1 MVSER
6 SPLEPDPARAVVRA
20 AASAMAKDLDRI
32 ASEIATAMTGE
43 SSFLD
48 GFSTPAKARRA
59 FADVIGG
66 FLVWVIDGGPNAP
79 VPGPAAVDVA
89 RATARSGTRL
99 RVLLRGLRSGHR
111 RFLLLWDEY
120 LAQQPVSAEH
130 LAQATSISR
139 DMTFAWI
146 DGLSERLTDEYE
158 RERDHLLRT
167 GEVQRAHAIASLLEG
182 GVVDA
187 DALSRVLRYE
197 LGRHHTALVLW
208 VTDSEGDPW
217 PRLEAASQEIA
228 RALGV
233 STALT
238 LSASETSVYAWVG
251 TPAAPDT
258 LAITSAGLDGVS
270 VAVGEPSRG
279 AAGFRQS
286 HREAEDAKRV
296 ALSRARRPG
305 SVTRYRNVE
314 LAAMLVHD
322 PERTRRFVRAQL
334 GDLAV
339 DDDHCGRLRA
349 TLRVYLDEHC
359 SRLATAERLG
369 VHPNTIGNRI
379 RTCQEILDRDL
390 GTQSLELHAALALAD
405 MLGPPVLVA
414 PK

>member
-1 MVSER
+1 MTPFPREAGAAQ
-6 SPLEPDPARAVVRA
+6 DVVRA
-20 AASAMAKDLDRI
+20 AATAMAADLDRVS
-32 ASEIATAMTGE
+32 AEIATAMTGE

-66 FLVWVIDGGPNAP
+66 FLVWVTDGGPTAP

-89 RATARSGTRL
+89 RATARSGTSL
-99 RVLLRGLRSGHR
+99 RVLLRGLRRGHR

-120 LAQQPVSAEH
+120 LARQPVAPED
-130 LAQATSISR
+130 LAAATALSR

-158 RERDHLLRT
+158 RERDLLLRT
-167 GEVQRAHAIASLLEG
+167 GEAQRTHAIASLLG
-182 GVVDA
+182 GEPVDA

-197 LGRHHTALVLW
+197 LGRHHTAFVLW
-208 VTDSEGDPW
+208 VPDAGDDPW
-217 PRLEAASQEIA
+217 PRLQAASQEVA
-228 RALGV
+228 RVLGV
-233 STALT
+233 TTALT
-238 LSASETSVYAWVG
+238 MPASETSLYAWAG
-251 TPAAPDT
+251 TPAAPDVR
-258 LAITSAGLDGVS
+258 AVTSAGLDGVS
-270 VAVGEPSRG
+270 VAVGEPARG

-286 HREAEDAKRV
+286 HRDAKDAQLV

-314 LAAMLVHD
+314 LAAMLIHD
-322 PERTRRFVRAQL
+322 PERARRFVHAQL

-390 GTQSLELHAALALAD
+390 GSQSLELHAALALAD

-414 PK
+414 AK